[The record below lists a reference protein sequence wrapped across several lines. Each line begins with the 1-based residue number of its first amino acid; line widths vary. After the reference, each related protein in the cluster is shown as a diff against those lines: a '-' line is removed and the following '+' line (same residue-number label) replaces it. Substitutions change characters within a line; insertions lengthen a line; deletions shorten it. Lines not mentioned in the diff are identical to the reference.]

1 MLPAWDPWAL
11 ADPRAWDRGVPVA
24 SLLVALAMGTAGM
37 VLALYRIERV
47 EP

>member
-11 ADPRAWDRGVPVA
+11 ADPRAWQGAVPVA
-24 SLLVALAMGTAGM
+24 SLLSAVALAVGGTM
-37 VLALYRIERV
+37 LALWVLERR